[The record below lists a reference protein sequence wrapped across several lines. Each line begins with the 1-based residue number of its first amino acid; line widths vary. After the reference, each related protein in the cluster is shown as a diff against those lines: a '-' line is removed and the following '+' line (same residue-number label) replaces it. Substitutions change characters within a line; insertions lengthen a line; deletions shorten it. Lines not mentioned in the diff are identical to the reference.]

1 MERFNDQH
9 KRLTDFQ
16 QLVWV
21 HCPQCQK
28 QTIAHAMPA
37 AQTARLSCVHCG
49 FFKEVSTRK
58 THANGMPYELMVAA
72 HAYFDAALWYSAP
85 FKNDTFWAYNP
96 EHLTY
101 LEDYI
106 TAKLREHS
114 DREHFTLLEKLP
126 KFYHEAKN
134 REGLLKLIEK
144 LRAKK

>member
-1 MERFNDQH
+1 
-9 KRLTDFQ
+9 
-16 QLVWV
+16 
-21 HCPQCQK
+21 
-28 QTIAHAMPA
+28 
-37 AQTARLSCVHCG
+37 
-49 FFKEVSTRK
+49 
-58 THANGMPYELMVAA
+58 MPYELMVAA